1 VEQDTSG
8 GARHGTN
15 DIGKATNG
23 SSGEAGKTKMVKLET
38 TSAQHE
44 KCRQP
49 TQSRRGKRAT
59 AVELAV
65 QAAAGVAAAMAVRA
79 VQDGARGLAEAGRR
93 GF

>member
-1 VEQDTSG
+1 
-8 GARHGTN
+8 
-15 DIGKATNG
+15 
-23 SSGEAGKTKMVKLET
+23 MVKLET

-65 QAAAGVAAAMAVRA
+65 QAAAVMAAAVMEASIAVATATRLMAQPTA
-79 VQDGARGLAEAGRR
+79 
-93 GF
+93 